1 MFNKI
6 YVFFW
11 NIFKK
16 SYKSIIFILCFLLI
30 ATYPV
35 PYYIFTSGGI
45 TDMSERFE
53 VEGGY
58 SHKGSYNLSYVT
70 EVEGNILTY
79 LAALVIPS
87 WDLVKVE
94 SYQITSTESIE
105 DLAKRDQLSL
115 LLANQTAVK
124 IAYEAAGK
132 DFVINKN
139 NLYVVFLNDFF
150 ESSVPVKVGDLIVSA
165 DGVEVK
171 DFEQLVDI
179 MDKKEIGDVIS
190 LELLRNNKE
199 TIVTDVKVKDID
211 GAKVTGLA
219 MYLIYDYEVDPT
231 IKFKFGARESGSSAG
246 LMTTLAIY
254 DTLLE
259 EDLTNGYKIAGTG
272 QIDTLGN
279 VGEIGGVKYKLKGA
293 VAKDVDIFFV
303 PEGDN
308 YEEAIELKKKHNYD
322 IEIVKVKTFDDATSY
337 LKSLKKE
344 KD

>member
-1 MFNKI
+1 MFSKL
-6 YVFFW
+6 YVFIL

-16 SYKSIIFILCFLLI
+16 SYKSIIFILCFLLV

-45 TDMSERFE
+45 TDMSDRFE
-53 VEGGY
+53 IEGGY

-70 EVEGNILTY
+70 EVEGSVITY
-79 LAALVIPS
+79 LASFFIPS

-94 SYQITSTESIE
+94 NYQITSTESIE

-124 IAYEAAGK
+124 IAYETAGK
-132 DFVINKN
+132 DFIINKN
-139 NLYVVFLNDFF
+139 NLYVVFFNEFF

-165 DGVEVK
+165 DDVEIK
-171 DFEQLVDI
+171 DFEQLVEL
-179 MDKKEIGDVIS
+179 MDKKEVGESIR
-190 LELLRNNKE
+190 LELLRDNT
-199 TIVTDVKVKDID
+199 TIYTDVKVKEIN
-211 GAKVTGLA
+211 GSKVTGLA

-259 EDLTNGYKIAGTG
+259 DDFTSGYKIAGTG
-272 QIDTLGN
+272 QIDSLGN

-293 VAKDVDIFFV
+293 VAKDADIFFV
-303 PEGDN
+303 PDGNN
-308 YEEAIELKKKHNYD
+308 YEEAIKLKKEKKYD
-322 IEIVKVKTFDDATSY
+322 IEIVKVKTFDDAITY
-337 LKSLKKE
+337 LKSIKKE
-344 KD
+344 KE